1 VAKKLLIFLAVASFL
16 VPLTCTARVT
26 QFVVTQTRIFAGGM
40 SYGSAGSYER
50 LDGTAYFE
58 VNHLDPLPWI
68 R

>member
-1 VAKKLLIFLAVASFL
+1 MSKKLLIFLTVALFL

-26 QFVVTQTRIFAGGM
+26 RFVVAHTRIFAGGM
-40 SYGSAGSYER
+40 SFGHVGPYER

-58 VNHLDPLPWI
+58 GTPRI